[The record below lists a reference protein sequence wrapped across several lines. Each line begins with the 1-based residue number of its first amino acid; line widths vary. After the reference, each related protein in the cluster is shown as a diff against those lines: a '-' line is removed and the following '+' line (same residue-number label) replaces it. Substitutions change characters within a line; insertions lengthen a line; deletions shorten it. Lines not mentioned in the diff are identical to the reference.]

1 MATKVLDITKEHCP
15 MTFVK
20 TKIELS
26 KLQPGDILEVLLAEG
41 EPLDNVPRNAKE
53 QGYNVLSVNLQR
65 SVTTATAR
73 RLATT
78 TKTAPQMGSITPR
91 LLLKLLPWVQVSGGT
106 FRVNRTKVELR
117 KNDRLPI
124 QYVNGVPSF
133 TAKNLKA
140 IPLFSEFDDEIL
152 NRLVSSFEAKE
163 VDVDKL
169 FVEEGKE
176 ADRLR
181 SSAKA
186 LTARTCGLPC

>member
-1 MATKVLDITKEHCP
+1 MAE
-15 MTFVK
+15 
-20 TKIELS
+20 S
-26 KLQPGDILEVLLAEG
+26 
-41 EPLDNVPRNAKE
+41 
-53 QGYNVLSVNLQR
+53 NLQR

-91 LLLKLLPWVQVSGGT
+91 LLLKLLPWVQVR

-163 VDVDKL
+163 IDVDKF
-169 FVEEGKE
+169 FVEEGKDKQRFFIVASGQAE
-176 ADRLR
+176 VMMVSISVRLIY
-181 SSAKA
+181 
-186 LTARTCGLPC
+186 